1 MEDSAMNEMVLA
13 IAAILCWGIAPLFA
27 KLGLQQADPLVGL
40 TVRSALVTTGIILVS
55 LFTGRLALV
64 RQLPVRSV
72 VLLGADG
79 LLAGFAA
86 QLAFYWA
93 LKMGEASTITPLVA
107 AYPLVTVALAAL
119 LLGEKLTVAKSI
131 GAVLIAAGVFLI
143 KR

>member
-1 MEDSAMNEMVLA
+1 MNEMVLA